1 MSKTLNLNS
10 IRVIDLDEL
19 ESKSDRSKEIEAEN
33 QLKDDESNFKIKMAK
48 LAKETTDL
56 NEQLFVVT
64 SRNTKLLNE
73 VAELTDTKLNIT
85 RELNQPQSV
94 AHTSKLDNF
103 REAEE
108 TKRIAAYI
116 KFQANELDSLRT
128 ELNMLKRKVA
138 PPLIA
143 LSQTMPPISQHNP
156 PVVNL
161 PYPATNNIE
170 LVLPPIPNLKH

>member
-1 MSKTLNLNS
+1 MVYYSDLKC

-19 ESKSDRSKEIEAEN
+19 EAKSDRSKEIEAEN
-33 QLKDDESNFKIKMAK
+33 QLKDDETNFKIKMAK
-48 LAKETTDL
+48 LAKETHDL

-64 SRNTKLLNE
+64 SQNTKLLNE
-73 VAELTDTKLNIT
+73 VAELTDMKLNIT

-103 REAEE
+103 REVEE

-128 ELNMLKRKVA
+128 ELNMLKRKEA

-143 LSQTMPPISQHNP
+143 LSQTMPPISQQNP
-156 PVVNL
+156 PVANL